1 MTRLLFGGGVWCCA
15 VVAGLMLPLIWLDA
29 VGHEGYRPE
38 RAELATA
45 ARVVAAGLGLGVG
58 YLVGVRSS
66 PGLERVAV
74 VRRWAIA
81 AGAGA
86 GAAVAHLVADEATYR
101 YVIPVESARVDGTD
115 PVAAMAWAWL
125 VGALLAVGAAT
136 VGFGIGLFRRD
147 DTRGRGR
154 GWYAVAAAGAVA
166 GLLAVPEFV
175 RVGAELATARF
186 LPAGFVT
193 VPVGQ
198 PVPVVLPTGRSAI
211 FRDHGQEWSA
221 EDCQVTDSGGA
232 RIRVRAPSVPFT
244 DNSDSIVTVVLGTV
258 EVSSTTSVTVEC
270 QGLPGQVYQVGAAP
284 TVDGPLGPLLHV
296 PAWVLPVGGALPGL
310 VLAVAVALVRRG
322 QSSAR
327 QR

>member
-15 VVAGLMLPLIWLDA
+15 VVVGLMLPLIWLDA

-45 ARVVAAGLGLGVG
+45 ARVVAAGLGLGIG

-66 PGLERVAV
+66 PGLGRVAV

-81 AGAGA
+81 GGTAA

-101 YVIPVESARVDGTD
+101 FVIPVESTRVDGAD

-125 VGALLAVGAAT
+125 VGVLLAIGAAT
-136 VGFGIGLFRRD
+136 VGFGIGLFRWD
-147 DTRGRGR
+147 DTRGQGR
-154 GWYAVAAAGAVA
+154 RWYAVAAAVAVA

-175 RVGAELATARF
+175 RVGTELSTTRF
-186 LPAGFVT
+186 LPARVVT

-211 FRDHGQEWSA
+211 FRDYGQEWSA
-221 EDCQVTDSGGA
+221 EDCRVTDADGTP
-232 RIRVRAPSVPFT
+232 ITVRMPSVPFT
-244 DNSDSIVTVVLGTV
+244 DNSDSIVTVMLGTV
-258 EVSSTTSVTVEC
+258 EVPSTTSVTVEC
-270 QGLPGQVYQVGAAP
+270 QGLPGRMYQVGAAP
-284 TVDGPLGPLLHV
+284 TVDGPLGPLLYV